1 MQVFFSERL
10 STIPFINHL
19 KTLLVPVLIW
29 KFILQLLEK
38 TFFYKMQSSLEST
51 FTKTAVMCGKLSNH
65 KGLKR
70 ETIQQQHSETQ
81 YSTTN
86 VTMADIINSTAE

>member
-1 MQVFFSERL
+1 
-10 STIPFINHL
+10 
-19 KTLLVPVLIW
+19 
-29 KFILQLLEK
+29 
-38 TFFYKMQSSLEST
+38 MQSSLEST